1 MTVNAMM
8 AAEGLADLLAREN
21 AALAAMDLPT
31 ATALVEAKRAATD
44 AFVAAHARAATLGAA
59 GSGPVAVPD
68 VVRRLGELAAE
79 NRLLLERAMAVQ
91 QRVLA
96 IIAEAAPRASMVAP
110 RYGAAGGLVG
120 ARTALPVAITASA

>member
-1 MTVNAMM
+1 MTMDAMR
-8 AAEGLADLLAREN
+8 AAEGLAELLAREN
-21 AALAAMDLPT
+21 AALAAMDLPS
-31 ATALVEAKRAATD
+31 ATALVEAKRAAAD
-44 AFVAAHARAATLGAA
+44 AFVAAQAKAVSSGA
-59 GSGPVAVPD
+59 VTVPD

-96 IIAEAAPRASMVAP
+96 IIAEAAPRVSAVAP

-120 ARTALPVAITASA
+120 ARTALPVAIAASA

>member
-1 MTVNAMM
+1 MSMDAMR
-8 AAEGLADLLAREN
+8 AAEGLAELLAREN
-21 AALAAMDLPT
+21 AALAAMDLPS
-31 ATALVEAKRAATD
+31 ATALVEAKRAAAD
-44 AFVAAHARAATLGAA
+44 AFVAAQAKAVSTGA
-59 GSGPVAVPD
+59 VAVPD

-96 IIAEAAPRASMVAP
+96 IIAEAAPRASVVAP

-120 ARTALPVAITASA
+120 ARTALPVAIAASA

>member
-1 MTVNAMM
+1 MSVNAMR
-8 AAEGLADLLAREN
+8 AAEGLAELLAREN
-21 AALAAMDLPT
+21 AALAAMDLPS
-31 ATALVEAKRAATD
+31 ATALVEAKRAAAE
-44 AFVAAHARAATLGAA
+44 AFVAAQAKAVSSGA
-59 GSGPVAVPD
+59 VAVPE

-96 IIAEAAPRASMVAP
+96 IIAEAAPRASVVAP

-120 ARTALPVAITASA
+120 ARTALPVAIAASA

>member
-1 MTVNAMM
+1 MSMDAVR
-8 AAEGLADLLAREN
+8 AAEGLAELLAREN
-21 AALAAMDLPT
+21 AALAAMDLPS
-31 ATALVEAKRAATD
+31 ATALVEAKRAAAE
-44 AFVAAHARAATLGAA
+44 AFVAAQAKAVSSGA
-59 GSGPVAVPD
+59 VAVPD

-96 IIAEAAPRASMVAP
+96 IIAEAAPRVSAVAP

-120 ARTALPVAITASA
+120 ARTALPVAIAASA